1 MDTTVKEAA
10 AATPPVPQDYEAP
23 RVEVVLD
30 AQSLQREVH
39 YAGRISIPG
48 K

>member
-1 MDTTVKEAA
+1 MNDKIELVAGQPAALPEA
-10 AATPPVPQDYEAP
+10 YEP
-23 RVEVVLD
+23 LRVELALD

-39 YAGRISIPG
+39 YAGTISP